1 LSFCSFERYILIITL
16 VHIVTKLRDF
26 SFYGEFI
33 YLQWQELLVVMH
45 LLNSKLKGRC
55 NGHIWCCNLLQL
67 CLTFILN
74 KRTMLY
80 GMDATIFLWH
90 VHTHINKHKDKDWLY
105 CSNTLVLKK
114 PAEFTPLQTKS
125 SWLHLACNMPFYEM
139 LMLLISVEL
148 FRL

>member
-1 LSFCSFERYILIITL
+1 MAWMLLLFYDMYI
-16 VHIVTKLRDF
+16 HID
-26 SFYGEFI
+26 I
-33 YLQWQELLVVMH
+33 
-45 LLNSKLKGRC
+45 
-55 NGHIWCCNLLQL
+55 
-67 CLTFILN
+67 
-74 KRTMLY
+74 
-80 GMDATIFLWH
+80 
-90 VHTHINKHKDKDWLY
+90 HKDKDRLF